1 MSIESIIILV
11 ILGLIS
17 LTSLVIGLYLRSVNL
32 SFDKHG
38 VSTLFEVT
46 SVKKEDKLDS
56 SNNKIGEIYL
66 TTFKFTYNDQ
76 VLEEVLTTRQNIPV
90 GVKLRGKYLPT
101 ATINKISVAGEGFSI
116 PAVVPRFL
124 ITLGLIT
131 TFILISLLVNIP
143 YYIVLLVIAI
153 IVLSFILI
161 NKLSKREKRQVGDK

>member
-1 MSIESIIILV
+1 MLGIEIIIIQV
-11 ILGLIS
+11 VLGLIS
-17 LTSLVIGLYLRSVNL
+17 FLFLTLGLYLKYVNS

-56 SNNKIGEIYL
+56 SNNKVGEVYL

-76 VLEEVLTTRQNIPV
+76 VLEETLNTRQNIPV

-116 PAVVPRFL
+116 PKVVPRFL
-124 ITLGLIT
+124 IMVGLISL
-131 TFILISLLVNIP
+131 FILIALLVNIP
-143 YYIVLLVIAI
+143 YYIVIPVIVVLI
-153 IVLSFILI
+153 ISFIII
-161 NKLSKREKRQVGDK
+161 NKFSQQQVGDKQ